1 VNIGFI
7 VGAFCGSEGDSV
19 FIFEDVFSL
28 LFVLLLVE
36 LLSFILVLVFVS
48 NGGGPKEIVF
58 ETVKFEYVFTSSV
71 LNSFLLLSLLLFV
84 SLFLLSLLSFLFLL
98 SLLSLLLL
106 FCEETK
112 FPLTKL
118 PEKFFIFIINIKY
131 KLNLKRLKK
140 MNINNNINYNL
151 IEEKEE
157 KLINENV
164 EEIGKEINKKLL
176 KSDNYFNTLENR
188 NIKFRTKIM
197 KILILIIIILIIF
210 IFFLLIIRIKNLIS
224 NLL

>member
-1 VNIGFI
+1 
-7 VGAFCGSEGDSV
+7 
-19 FIFEDVFSL
+19 
-28 LFVLLLVE
+28 
-36 LLSFILVLVFVS
+36 
-48 NGGGPKEIVF
+48 
-58 ETVKFEYVFTSSV
+58 
-71 LNSFLLLSLLLFV
+71 
-84 SLFLLSLLSFLFLL
+84 
-98 SLLSLLLL
+98 
-106 FCEETK
+106 
-112 FPLTKL
+112 
-118 PEKFFIFIINIKY
+118 
-131 KLNLKRLKK
+131 
-140 MNINNNINYNL
+140 MNINNNNNYNL